1 MHQRALQELL
11 ALPPV
16 SRALSHRQQRMRALF
31 DHLAPSV
38 DRWAARNPAFHAAD
52 VNYLRFL
59 IPEGLR
65 VLEIGCGLG
74 DTLAAL
80 RPSYGAGIDIAPAMI
95 ARAAARHPDLAF
107 YVGNAEDPAYLAQIS
122 GTFDAILLS
131 DTIGFLDDC
140 EETLRQLHRFATPRT
155 RIIVSYYSRLW
166 EPVLALA
173 ERCGL
178 KMPQG
183 QHNWLSTSD
192 TMNLLDLAGWEPL
205 KREWRQLVPRRLFGL
220 GTLVNRTIALLPG
233 LRRLCL
239 RNYIVARPVPASALA
254 PVSPSC
260 TVLIP
265 CRNECG
271 TIEEAV
277 RRLPQF
283 APRLEIIFV
292 EGHSRDGTYEECLRV
307 QKAYPTVDIKVLR
320 QPGVG
325 KGDAVR
331 TGFDAATGDVLMI
344 LDADLTM
351 PPEALPKFYAA
362 IASGKGEFINGS
374 RLVYPMADRAMR
386 FLNWMANRAFAGLF
400 SFLLNHRFTDT
411 LCGTKVLWR
420 SDYRQII
427 ANRGYFGDFD
437 PFGDFDLIFG
447 AARLNLKI
455 VEIPI
460 RYRDRSY
467 GETQISRFTH
477 GLLLARMTLF
487 AWRKFK
493 VI

>member
-1 MHQRALQELL
+1 MRRLFNQDLAPL
-11 ALPPV
+11 ALMPRP
-16 SRALSHRQQRMRALF
+16 LSHRQAKMRALF
-31 DHLAPSV
+31 DRLAPDV
-38 DRWAARNPAFHAAD
+38 DRWAARNPAFHEAD
-52 VNYLRFL
+52 TAYLRFL
-59 IPEGLR
+59 IPEGQR

-80 RPSYGAGIDIAPAMI
+80 APREGVGIDISPAMT
-95 ARAAARHPDLAF
+95 ARAASRHPHLTF
-107 YVGNAEDPAYLAQIS
+107 YTGNAEDPADLARIH
-122 GTFDAILLS
+122 GAFDVILLS

-140 EETLRQLHRFATPRT
+140 EETFRLLHRFAGPRT
-155 RIIVSYYSRLW
+155 RIVVSYYSRLW
-166 EPVLALA
+166 EPVLGLA
-173 ERCGL
+173 ERIGM

-192 TMNLLDLAGWEPL
+192 TMNMLDLAGWEPL
-205 KREWRQLVPRRLFGL
+205 KREWRQLIPRRLFGL
-220 GTLVNRTIALLPG
+220 GALVNRTIGALPG

-239 RNYIVARPVPASALA
+239 RNYVVARPLRNGAGLA
-254 PVSPSC
+254 PSC

-265 CRNECG
+265 CRNERG
-271 TIEEAV
+271 NIEEAV
-277 RRLPQF
+277 RRLPPL
-283 APRLEIIFV
+283 APKTEIIYV
-292 EGHSRDGTYEECLRV
+292 EGHSKDGTYEECLRV
-307 QKAYPTVDIKVLR
+307 QAAYPALDIKVMK
-320 QPGVG
+320 QPGKG

-331 TGFDAATGDVLMI
+331 AGFEAAAGEILMI

-351 PPEALPKFYAA
+351 PPEELPKFYAA

-374 RLVYPMADRAMR
+374 RLVYPVADRAMR
-386 FLNWMANRAFAGLF
+386 FLNWVANRTFAALF

-411 LCGTKVLWR
+411 LCGTKALWR
-420 SDYRQII
+420 GDYEKI
-427 ANRGYFGDFD
+427 AAARAYFGDFD

-455 VEIPI
+455 VEVPI
-460 RYRDRSY
+460 RYRDRLY

-493 VI
+493 AL

>member
-1 MHQRALQELL
+1 MRRLFMQDPAP
-11 ALPPV
+11 LPSAP
-16 SRALSHRQQRMRALF
+16 RPLSHRQARVRALF
-31 DHLAPSV
+31 DRLAPDV
-38 DRWAARNPAFHAAD
+38 DAWAARNPAFHDAD
-52 VNYLRFL
+52 IAYLRFL
-59 IPEGLR
+59 IPEGRR

-80 RPSYGAGIDIAPAMI
+80 APREGVGIDISPAMT
-95 ARAAARHPDLAF
+95 ARAASRHRNLIF
-107 YVGNAEDPAYLAQIS
+107 HTGNAEDPADLARIE
-122 GTFDAILLS
+122 GVFDVILLS

-140 EETLRQLHRFATPRT
+140 EQAFRLLHRFATPRT
-155 RIIVSYYSRLW
+155 RIVVSYYSRLW

-173 ERCGL
+173 ERIGM

-192 TMNLLDLAGWEPL
+192 TMNMLDLAGWEPL
-205 KREWRQLVPRRLFGL
+205 KREWRQLIPRRLFGL
-220 GTLVNRTIALLPG
+220 GVLVNRTIGALPG

-239 RNYIVARPVPASALA
+239 RNYIVARPLRHGACLA
-254 PVSPSC
+254 PSC

-265 CRNECG
+265 CRNERG
-271 TIEEAV
+271 NIEDAV
-277 RRLPQF
+277 RRLPPF
-283 APRLEIIFV
+283 APKTEIIYV
-292 EGHSRDGTYEECLRV
+292 EGHSKDGTYEECLRV
-307 QKAYPTVDIKVLR
+307 QAAYPRLDIKVMK
-320 QPGVG
+320 QPGKG

-331 TGFDAATGDVLMI
+331 AGFEAATGDILMI

-351 PPEALPKFYAA
+351 PPEELPKFYAA
-362 IASGKGEFINGS
+362 LASGKGEFINGS

-386 FLNWMANRAFAGLF
+386 FLNWVANRAFAALF

-411 LCGTKVLWR
+411 LCGTKALWR
-420 SDYRQII
+420 GDYEKI
-427 ANRGYFGDFD
+427 AAARAYFGDFD

-455 VEIPI
+455 VEVPI
-460 RYRDRSY
+460 RYRDRLY

-477 GLLLARMTLF
+477 GMLLARMTLF

-493 VI
+493 AL

>member
-1 MHQRALQELL
+1 MRRLFTQDL
-11 ALPPV
+11 APLPLAARP
-16 SRALSHRQQRMRALF
+16 LSHRQARMRDLF
-31 DHLAPSV
+31 DRLAPDV
-38 DRWAARNPAFHAAD
+38 DAWAARNPAFHESDTA
-52 VNYLRFL
+52 YLRFL
-59 IPEGLR
+59 IPEGQR
-65 VLEIGCGLG
+65 VLEIGSGLG

-80 RPSYGAGIDIAPAMI
+80 APREGVGIDISPAMN
-95 ARAAARHPDLAF
+95 ARAKARHPNLTF
-107 YVGNAEDPAYLAQIS
+107 YTGNAEDPADLAQIE
-122 GTFDAILLS
+122 GTFDVILLS

-140 EETLRQLHRFATPRT
+140 EETFRLLHRFATPRT
-155 RIIVSYYSRLW
+155 RIVVSYYSRLW

-173 ERCGL
+173 ERIGM

-192 TMNLLDLAGWEPL
+192 TMNMLDLAGWEPL
-205 KREWRQLVPRRLFGL
+205 KREWRQLIPRRLFGL
-220 GTLVNRTIALLPG
+220 GTLVNRTVGALPG

-239 RNYIVARPVPASALA
+239 RNYIVARPLRGPAALA
-254 PVSPSC
+254 PSC

-265 CRNECG
+265 CRNERG
-271 TIEEAV
+271 NIEDAI
-277 RRLPQF
+277 RRLPPV
-283 APRLEIIFV
+283 APKTEIIFV
-292 EGHSRDGTYEECLRV
+292 EGHSKDGTYEECLRV
-307 QKAYPTVDIKVLR
+307 QAAYPQLDIKVMK
-320 QPGVG
+320 QPGKG

-331 TGFDAATGDVLMI
+331 AGFEAATGDILMI

-351 PPEALPKFYAA
+351 PPEDLPKFYAA
-362 IASGKGEFINGS
+362 ISSGKGEFINGS

-386 FLNWMANRAFAGLF
+386 FLNWVANRTFAALF

-420 SDYRQII
+420 DDYQKI
-427 ANRGYFGDFD
+427 AATRAYFGDFD

-455 VEIPI
+455 VEVPI
-460 RYRDRSY
+460 RYRDRFY

-477 GLLLARMTLF
+477 GMLLARMTLF

-493 VI
+493 AL

>member
-1 MHQRALQELL
+1 MRQLFIQEL
-11 ALPPV
+11 APLPVAP
-16 SRALSHRQQRMRALF
+16 RPLSHRQQRMRALF
-31 DHLAPSV
+31 DRLAPDV
-38 DRWAARNPAFHAAD
+38 DKWAARNPAFHEAD
-52 VNYLRFL
+52 VAYLRFL
-59 IPEGLR
+59 IPQGLK

-80 RPSYGAGIDIAPAMI
+80 APSRGVGIDIAPAMV
-95 ARAAARHPDLAF
+95 ARAASRHPELTF
-107 YVGNAEDPAYLAQIS
+107 YTGNAEDAADLAQID
-122 GTFDAILLS
+122 GTFDVILLS

-140 EETLRQLHRFATPRT
+140 EETFRQLHRFATPRT
-155 RIIVSYYSRLW
+155 RIVVSYYSRLW
-166 EPVLALA
+166 EPVLGLA
-173 ERCGL
+173 ERCGM

-192 TMNLLDLAGWEPL
+192 TMNLLDLAGWEPV
-205 KREWRQLVPRRLFGL
+205 KREWRQLLPRRLFGL
-220 GTLVNRTIALLPG
+220 GTLVNRTIAPLPG
-233 LRRLCL
+233 IRRLCL
-239 RNYIVARPVPASALA
+239 RNYIVARPEQSEPASQ
-254 PVSPSC
+254 PSC

-265 CRNECG
+265 CRNERG
-271 TIEEAV
+271 NIEPAV
-277 RRLPQF
+277 RRLPRI
-283 APRLEIIFV
+283 APKTEIIFV

-307 QKAYPTVDIKVLR
+307 QAAYPLLDIKVLH
-320 QPGVG
+320 QQGSG

-331 TGFDAATGDVLMI
+331 TGFDAAAGDVLMI

-351 PPEALPKFYAA
+351 PPEELPKFYAA
-362 IASGKGEFINGS
+362 ICSGKGEFINGS

-386 FLNWMANRAFAGLF
+386 FLNWVANRTFAAVF

-420 SDYRQII
+420 SDYLQIV
-427 ANRGYFGDFD
+427 ASRGYFGDFD

-460 RYRDRSY
+460 RYRDRIY

-477 GLLLARMTLF
+477 GLLLARMILF

-493 VI
+493 AI

>member
-1 MHQRALQELL
+1 MRQLLTPELAPLPL
-11 ALPPV
+11 APRP
-16 SRALSHRQQRMRALF
+16 LSHRQERMRALF
-31 DHLAPSV
+31 DRLAPSV
-38 DRWAARNPAFHAAD
+38 DKWAARNTAFHDAD
-52 VNYLRFL
+52 ITYLRFL

-80 RPSYGAGIDIAPAMI
+80 KPALGVGIDIAPAMI
-95 ARAAARHPDLAF
+95 ARAAARHPGLTF
-107 YVGNAEDPAYLAQIS
+107 YTGNAEDPADLSQID
-122 GTFDAILLS
+122 GVFDVILLS

-140 EETLRQLHRFATPRT
+140 EDTFRQLHRFAGPGT
-155 RIIVSYYSRLW
+155 RIVVSYYSRLW
-166 EPVLALA
+166 EPVLGLA
-173 ERCGL
+173 ERVGM

-192 TMNLLDLAGWEPL
+192 TMNMLDLAGWEPL
-205 KREWRQLVPRRLFGL
+205 KREWRQLVPRRLLGL
-220 GTLVNRTIALLPG
+220 GTLINRTVALLPG
-233 LRRLCL
+233 IRRLCL
-239 RNYIVARPVPASALA
+239 RNYIVARPAQPVLA
-254 PVSPSC
+254 RAPSC

-265 CRNECG
+265 CRNERG
-271 TIEEAV
+271 NIEDAV
-277 RRLPQF
+277 RRLP
-283 APRLEIIFV
+283 RLGAETEVIFV

-307 QKAYPTVDIKVLR
+307 QAAYPRRDIKVLR
-320 QPGVG
+320 QPGKG

-331 TGFDAATGDVLMI
+331 CGFAAARGEVLMI

-351 PPEALPKFYAA
+351 PPEELSKFYAA
-362 IASGKGEFINGS
+362 ISSGKGEFINGS

-386 FLNWMANRAFAGLF
+386 FLNWVANRTFARLF

-420 SDYRQII
+420 TDYLKIV
-427 ANRGYFGDFD
+427 AARGYFGDFD

-455 VEIPI
+455 VEVPI
-460 RYRDRSY
+460 RYRDRVY

-487 AWRKFK
+487 AWKKFK
-493 VI
+493 AL